1 MNQNR
6 KKTAEMLVCH
16 FQLVNTTGTKQL
28 YEKEQSV
35 SLKGQEDRVKPR
47 L

>member
-6 KKTAEMLVCH
+6 KKTAEMLVFH
-16 FQLVNTTGTKQL
+16 FQLVNTTKQL

-35 SLKGQEDRVKPR
+35 SLKGQEDGVKPR